1 MGAGCVEGTA
11 QAARDATEE
20 EAFPMAHVTAMAT
33 FLTNA
38 ESAVARA
45 SPRASAT
52 AGGGSGCMRFV
63 WWGQLELRWMRR
75 RDKQRQGH

>member
-52 AGGGSGCMRFV
+52 AGGGK
-63 WWGQLELRWMRR
+63 WMHAVCVVGTARAAL
-75 RDKQRQGH
+75 DATA